1 MKNILKNSVAISIA
15 FTIANTQLVASTS
28 HCNAN
33 ENVVFSCNTGKKVVS
48 VCASKNIGP
57 KTGYLQYRFGKI
69 GSPEALIPS
78 SPESF
83 RSSVTGSSGCG
94 ASCTDVVTFRNGD
107 FSYSIVNH
115 QQDYE
120 LQVSKKNKNIAVLE
134 CPKDNDGLAKVI
146 GNIDTRLFA
155 KWGIRIDE

>member
-1 MKNILKNSVAISIA
+1 MTKMLKITGLILVCVTSINA
-15 FTIANTQLVASTS
+15 APS

-33 ENVVFSCNTGKKVVS
+33 ENIIFSCQMGKKVVS
-48 VCASKNIGP
+48 VCSSKNIGS

-78 SPESF
+78 NPESF
-83 RSSVTGSSGCG
+83 RSSVTGYSGCG
-94 ASCTDVVTFRNGD
+94 ASCTDGVIFRNGD
-107 FSYSIVNH
+107 FSYGISHH

-146 GNIDTRLFA
+146 DNMNTSLFE
-155 KWGIRIDE
+155 KWGIKIDE